1 MPQLSLNVPQ
11 DFYNRLIKITKKMGC
26 RNLSDGTRVLLN
38 RAMDN
43 FASSEADSNIP
54 HKQLQYIA
62 GTYYLLNEY
71 IVSLGDNGSH
81 INQKAHTK
89 AEQVVAQLIN
99 TNNSNDLL

>member
-1 MPQLSLNVPQ
+1 MPQLSLNVSQ
-11 DFYNRLIKITKKMGC
+11 DFYNRLIKTAKKMGC

-38 RAMDN
+38 LAMDN
-43 FASSEADSNIP
+43 LTSSEADSNIA

-71 IVSLGDNGSH
+71 IISLGDHGSH

-89 AEQVVAQLIN
+89 AEQVVAQIIK
-99 TNNSNDLL
+99 